1 MTAVCLQVRLDSLR
15 LPGKALIQIENLT
28 IIEHAMRALKEVEA
42 DLFLLLTT
50 EECVTP
56 LETLAEKWGFTI
68 FSGPKDDV
76 LKRFIMA
83 AEKFKIKT
91 IIRATGDNPLVSSE
105 IANKV
110 LNEHIQISADYSNWY
125 NSPLGTGVEIVE
137 TEKLKLADMKSDSSY
152 DHEHV
157 TPWIY
162 NNPEIFNLNIKEV
175 PSIYLYDSKV
185 SVDTEADLVK
195 MKYIFNELYE
205 DHPIGI
211 SELINFLEQD
221 RPSEK

>member
-1 MTAVCLQVRLDSLR
+1 MTAVCLQVRLDSSR
-15 LPGKALIQIENLT
+15 LPEKALKKIKNLT

-50 EECVTP
+50 EECVTR
-56 LETLAEKWGFTI
+56 LEKLSDKWGFTV

-83 AEKFKIKT
+83 ADKFNIKT

-110 LNEHIQISADYSNWY
+110 LNEHIQLSADYSNWY

-137 TEKLKLADMKSDSSY
+137 TEKLKLADMKSDNLY

-162 NNPEIFNLNIKEV
+162 NNPEILNLNIKEV

-185 SVDTEADLVK
+185 SVDTEEDLIK
-195 MKYIFNELYE
+195 TKCIFDKLYE

-211 SELINFLEQD
+211 VELINFLEQD
-221 RPSEK
+221 KPSEK